1 MTGSEIVPESGMTDN
16 PFFESWTT
24 PFGMPPFDRIRPEHF
39 PPAFERGMQEQMAE
53 AAAIAGS
60 AAAPSFANTIEALER
75 SGRLIERVSRVFFN
89 LDASNTDDAIQAIAR
104 DYAPRLAQHQIRI
117 ALNPALFARIA
128 DLHARRAR
136 LGLDP
141 DQLRLIERYY
151 LRFVRS
157 GALLNPA
164 QKERMTAI
172 SERLASLHT
181 FFGQNVLHDEQ
192 DWQLVLD
199 ETDLDG
205 LPGFAKAAAAQAAE
219 ERGLAGRYGVTLSRS
234 AVEPFLTFSSRRDL
248 RRALW
253 EAWTARGARG
263 GAGDNATIIREI
275 LALRAE
281 QARLL
286 GYENFADYRLD
297 DTMAKTG
304 AAAERLLL
312 QVWEP
317 AKAKARDERAA
328 LEAVAR
334 AEGLNEAIEPWDW
347 RYYAEKVRQARYDLD
362 EAEIKPYFV
371 LDNMVQAAFDT
382 AGRLFGLTFTERE
395 DLPVYHP
402 DVRVWEVRDKAGS
415 HVGLFLH
422 DNFAR
427 PGKQSGAWS
436 SRYRDQEDMDEPVAP
451 IVVNNNNFARGNS
464 MGDVAAGEPTL
475 LSFDDAKTLFHEF
488 GHGLHS
494 LLSRVRYR
502 SQSGTAVR
510 RDFVEFPSQ
519 IFEHW
524 MSVPETLRTY
534 ARHYRTGEPLPEE
547 LLRRLLAARNFNQ
560 GFGTVEYTAAALIDL
575 DLHRVAATE
584 TLDPARY
591 ERDFLDRMEVPKEIG
606 LRHRLPHFQH
616 LFAGSGYAA
625 GYYAYLWAEVLDA
638 DGFAAFT
645 EAGNAFDPRN
655 SPPASRRFTA
665 PATRAIRWSFI
676 ARFAAANRQLL
687 RYWSSAAWRRR
698 NPVERPAEPRRMPV
712 TLPSRCGL
720 LVPYDFDCLAT
731 TWSLI
736 FS

>member
-1 MTGSEIVPESGMTDN
+1 MTEN

-39 PPAFERGMQEQMAE
+39 PPAFDHGMQEQIAE
-53 AAAIAGS
+53 IAAIVAS
-60 AAAPSFANTIEALER
+60 SAAPSFADTIEALER
-75 SGRLIERVSRVFFN
+75 SGRLLERVSRVFFN
-89 LDASNTDDAIQAIAR
+89 LDASNTDDALEAIAR

-117 ALNPALFARIA
+117 ALHPALFALIA
-128 DLHARRAR
+128 NLYARRAS

-157 GALLNPA
+157 GALLSAA
-164 QKERMTAI
+164 QKERMAAI

-181 FFGQNVLHDEQ
+181 LFGQNVLHDEQ

-205 LPGFAKAAAAQAAE
+205 LPGFARAAAAQAAE
-219 ERGLAGRYGVTLSRS
+219 ERGIAGRYAVTLSRS

-253 EAWTARGARG
+253 EAWTARGAKG
-263 GAGDNATIIREI
+263 GASDNAPIIREI
-275 LALRAE
+275 VALRAE

-286 GYENFADYRLD
+286 GYENFVDYRLD

-304 AAAERLLL
+304 EAVEGLLL

-317 AKAKARDERAA
+317 AKEKARDERAA

-334 AEGLNEAIEPWDW
+334 AEGLNEAIQPWDW
-347 RYYAEKVRQARYDLD
+347 RYYAEKVRQAQYDLN
-362 EAEIKPYFV
+362 EADIKPYFV
-371 LDNMVQAAFDT
+371 LDNMVEAAFDT

-402 DVRVWEVRDKAGS
+402 DVRVWEVRDEAGN

-436 SRYRDQEDMDEPVAP
+436 SRYRDQENMDEPVAP
-451 IVVNNNNFARGNS
+451 IVVNNNNFARGNARGNAR
-464 MGDVAAGEPTL
+464 GDAAAGEPTL

-502 SQSGTAVR
+502 SQSGTAVQ

-524 MSVPETLRTY
+524 MSVPETLRIY

-547 LLRRLLAARNFNQ
+547 MLRRLLAARNFNQ
-560 GFGTVEYTAAALIDL
+560 GFATVEYTASALIDL
-575 DLHRVAATE
+575 DLHRSAAAE
-584 TLDPARY
+584 PLDPARF

-616 LFAGSGYAA
+616 LFAGGGYAA
-625 GYYAYLWAEVLDA
+625 GYYSYLWAEVLDA
-638 DGFAAFT
+638 DGFAAFS
-645 EAGNAFDPRN
+645 EAGDAFDPQLAARLEAIY
-655 SPPASRRFTA
+655 SAGDTRDPMELYRAFRGREPA
-665 PATRAIRWSFI
+665 I
-676 ARFAAANRQLL
+676 AALLQQRGLAAAQ
-687 RYWSSAAWRRR
+687 A
-698 NPVERPAEPRRMPV
+698 
-712 TLPSRCGL
+712 G
-720 LVPYDFDCLAT
+720 
-731 TWSLI
+731 
-736 FS
+736 

>member
-1 MTGSEIVPESGMTDN
+1 MTGN

-39 PPAFERGMQEQMAE
+39 PPAFDRGMHEQIAE
-53 AAAIAGS
+53 IAAITSS
-60 AAAPSFANTIEALER
+60 AAPPSFANTIKALER
-75 SGRLIERVSRVFFN
+75 SGRLLERVSRVFLN
-89 LDASNTDDAIQAIAR
+89 LDASNTNDAIEAIAR

-117 ALNPALFARIA
+117 ALHSALFARIA
-128 DLHARRAR
+128 DLYARRAS

-141 DQLRLIERYY
+141 EQLRLIERYR

-157 GALLNPA
+157 GALLNPE
-164 QKERMTAI
+164 QKERMAAI

-181 FFGQNVLHDEQ
+181 AFGQNVLHDEQ

-205 LPGFAKAAAAQAAE
+205 LPGFARAAAAQAAE
-219 ERGLAGRYGVTLSRS
+219 ERGIAGGYAVTLSRS

-253 EAWTARGARG
+253 EAWTARGAKG
-263 GAGDNATIIREI
+263 GAGDNAPIIREI

-297 DTMAKTG
+297 DTMAKTS

-317 AKAKARDERAA
+317 AKAKARDERAE
-328 LEAVAR
+328 LEAVAGDD
-334 AEGLNEAIEPWDW
+334 GLNEAIEPWDW
-347 RYYAEKVRQARYDLD
+347 RYYAEKVRKARYDLD
-362 EAEIKPYFV
+362 EADIKPYFV
-371 LDNMVQAAFDT
+371 LDNLVQAAFDT
-382 AGRLFGLTFTERE
+382 ARRLFGLTFTERD
-395 DLPVYHP
+395 DLPTYHP
-402 DVRVWEVRDKAGS
+402 DVRVWEVRDESGS

-427 PGKQSGAWS
+427 PGKRSGAWS

-451 IVVNNNNFARGNS
+451 IVVNNNNFARGNAL
-464 MGDVAAGEPTL
+464 GDAAEGEPTL

-494 LLSRVRYR
+494 LMSRVRYR
-502 SQSGTAVR
+502 SQSGTAVK

-547 LLRRLLAARNFNQ
+547 ILRRLLAAQNFNQ
-560 GFGTVEYTAAALIDL
+560 GFCTVEYTACALTDL
-575 DLHRVAATE
+575 DLHRVAAGE
-584 TLDPARY
+584 TLDPARF

-616 LFAGSGYAA
+616 LFAGGGYAA

-645 EAGNAFDPRN
+645 EASNAFDPELAARLKAIY
-655 SPPASRRFTA
+655 SAGDTRDPMELYGAFRGREPA
-665 PATRAIRWSFI
+665 I
-676 ARFAAANRQLL
+676 AALLQQRGLAEAQL
-687 RYWSSAAWRRR
+687 
-698 NPVERPAEPRRMPV
+698 
-712 TLPSRCGL
+712 G
-720 LVPYDFDCLAT
+720 
-731 TWSLI
+731 
-736 FS
+736 